1 MNMTNDSG
9 RPLRILHI
17 DDSRR
22 DAEIIRELLIDNGLS
37 MQLDWAANE
46 QEFTSLL
53 RSGSYDLVL
62 ADYRMPGFDGRAAL
76 RLVRSICPDTPF
88 ICVSGTIG
96 EEAAVELLKQGAVDY
111 VIKDRLERLPLAI
124 MRAFDEAKE
133 KDARKKSDYELQ
145 KSFERHQAILQTAM
159 DGILRADTRGHLIE
173 VNESYCQM
181 SGYSSRELLTMS
193 IPDIEANETAD
204 ETADH
209 IKKVIALGESR
220 FESRHRR
227 KDGTVFDVEVSVQS
241 RPSEGGQMIA
251 FIRDI
256 SERKRAEKER
266 AETHLSLIQQDK
278 MASIGQLAAGVAHE
292 INNPIGFIRSNLDTL
307 DKHIDKLTRYLS
319 IVEELAAVES
329 GSAIGDRLTEERS
342 RLHIDFVRRDIGL
355 LLKEC
360 SDGAERIIKIV
371 RDMSVFTHHDAVKNM
386 LLDINDCCET
396 VISIIWNKIR
406 FMATLKR
413 EYGQIPPVL
422 CNSQQISQVLM
433 NLMINAAQAIEEH
446 GEITIRS
453 WASDDS
459 VFLSI
464 SDTGCGIA
472 PEHIH
477 HIFEAFYT
485 TKEVG
490 VGTGLG
496 LSISLDIIKQH
507 GGDIT
512 VESELG
518 RGSRFTVR
526 LPLEPAQ

>member
-1 MNMTNDSG
+1 
-9 RPLRILHI
+9 
-17 DDSRR
+17 
-22 DAEIIRELLIDNGLS
+22 
-37 MQLDWAANE
+37 
-46 QEFTSLL
+46 
-53 RSGSYDLVL
+53 
-62 ADYRMPGFDGRAAL
+62 
-76 RLVRSICPDTPF
+76 
-88 ICVSGTIG
+88 
-96 EEAAVELLKQGAVDY
+96 
-111 VIKDRLERLPLAI
+111 
-124 MRAFDEAKE
+124 
-133 KDARKKSDYELQ
+133 
-145 KSFERHQAILQTAM
+145 
-159 DGILRADTRGHLIE
+159 
-173 VNESYCQM
+173 
-181 SGYSSRELLTMS
+181 
-193 IPDIEANETAD
+193 
-204 ETADH
+204 
-209 IKKVIALGESR
+209 
-220 FESRHRR
+220 
-227 KDGTVFDVEVSVQS
+227 
-241 RPSEGGQMIA
+241 MIA